1 MKLDHFLIPYTKINS
16 KWINNLNI
24 TPETINILEENVGSI
39 IFGGSLSRSLGV
51 YLLRQGKQKQK

>member
-16 KWINNLNI
+16 KWNNNLNI
-24 TPETINILEENVGSI
+24 TPETINILKENVGNI